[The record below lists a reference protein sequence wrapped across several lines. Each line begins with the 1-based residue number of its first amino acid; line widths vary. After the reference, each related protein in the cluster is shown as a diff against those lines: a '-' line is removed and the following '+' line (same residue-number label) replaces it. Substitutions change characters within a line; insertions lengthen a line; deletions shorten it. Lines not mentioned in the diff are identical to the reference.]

1 MTNKVIEDYQG
12 AQSVSWEEAKVSKK
26 DVYET
31 KSEKKFEKT
40 LVPGVTQA
48 EDNTNKFLA
57 LLKNKDGKYSADA
70 AKNGEYDSNGKVI
83 SYGDIYNG
91 KAYVGSL
98 LENGAEVLFDLLEI
112 SVETDQGEINNTSK
126 LVDIMK
132 YIMYR
137 YTGKSYG
144 VTEANFSDLLGLN
157 NELTASDIVVKS
169 DQGENELVLT
179 KEQILNAAQNYYFGG
194 YKGQIEKII
203 DDLISIQD
211 NYKVNAVFAIA
222 VTTQECGVGKNC
234 QIGGNNWYSIK
245 GRKRMEAI

>member
-1 MTNKVIEDYQG
+1 
-12 AQSVSWEEAKVSKK
+12 
-26 DVYET
+26 
-31 KSEKKFEKT
+31 
-40 LVPGVTQA
+40 
-48 EDNTNKFLA
+48 
-57 LLKNKDGKYSADA
+57 
-70 AKNGEYDSNGKVI
+70 
-83 SYGDIYNG
+83 
-91 KAYVGSL
+91 
-98 LENGAEVLFDLLEI
+98 
-112 SVETDQGEINNTSK
+112 
-126 LVDIMK
+126 
-132 YIMYR
+132 MYR